1 MPGGTP
7 HKLAW
12 GMRLALEMQAADSVL
27 ADAARFIVLNEDE
40 IADMLSEQIGTEG
53 FREIASLI
61 PNMAGDQELDAG
73 KI

>member
-1 MPGGTP
+1 
-7 HKLAW
+7 
-12 GMRLALEMQAADSVL
+12 MRLALEMQAAGGAP

-61 PNMAGDQELDAG
+61 PNMAGDQELNAG
-73 KI
+73 KV